1 MLKKWRELGNKL
13 FHRTSFDNIL
23 YCENYFS
30 AFLKY
35 EEDTGTGTYII
46 IPFQLIDQVSD
57 TISTC

>member
-1 MLKKWRELGNKL
+1 MLKKWREFGFGNKL
-13 FHRTSFDNIL
+13 FHRTYCIAQIIL
-23 YCENYFS
+23 VF
-30 AFLKY
+30 FLKY